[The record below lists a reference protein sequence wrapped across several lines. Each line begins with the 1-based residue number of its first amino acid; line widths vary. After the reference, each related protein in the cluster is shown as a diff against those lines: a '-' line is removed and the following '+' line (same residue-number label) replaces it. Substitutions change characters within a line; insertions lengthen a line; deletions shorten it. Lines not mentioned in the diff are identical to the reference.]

1 MIDDKFNTDLVKAL
15 TGEGYEE
22 EAMVEKEPTDVIDS
36 GVSQDEKKVKDQV
49 AKRLVIK
56 KRPMKEE
63 V

>member
-1 MIDDKFNTDLVKAL
+1 MIDDNFNTDLVKAL

-22 EAMVEKEPTDVIDS
+22 VPQDKEPTDVIDS
-36 GVSQDEKKVKDQV
+36 GVSQDEEKVSAKALKK
-49 AKRLVIK
+49 LIIK